1 MAKNCNIKCPAGLT
15 TNPELYQGDPR
26 ALAQYF
32 VNLSHEVREILASLG
47 YQSLREIRGRSE
59 LLYLVDHSAMVGQL
73 DVSALLVNVDE
84 VTITKPVYLEANF
97 SRDDNFIKKVIT
109 DFIDKPEVNQPLV
122 IEGPVL
128 NNCDKTTGGQFS
140 IDIERLLN
148 YELTAEQVAQHPAIN
163 VLSNG
168 RKVLASDSITINTYN
183 SAGQSYGAFNN
194 SGVTMCHSGTCNDG
208 VGKGISGGR
217 LIVKNSG
224 GGATEEMGNVL
235 IGNFALFGATGG
247 ELFVDGQAGDRFGVR
262 NSGAVAVVEGVGD
275 FCCEYMTNGAIVNI
289 GVYGKGFGNGMSGGT
304 AYQFDPSGE
313 IVDRC
318 SQDSVKAISLA
329 DNDENYQYLLQ
340 GQETALHYHLSQH
353 LLATNSTQ
361 IQNLLDDWQN
371 AKANFYV
378 LIPLALFNY
387 QCSDLIL
394 KNTNRKINLEEL
406 AQYSAKQQI
415 TDIKEAYRDAA
426 QNQYLFEGRIPEYG
440 DRDTQLICQYINAT
454 GAIRRAFELAEKSQS
469 ANQSSGDQTAT
480 VDRMT
485 RYLFETEDRKL
496 IESLAKDAKSVL
508 ATYND
513 EALASLI
520 ASKRIQDYKDSLNKR
535 EVWDSSAW
543 GTSAWIIERDRI
555 NQAELLN
562 YPNFEQ
568 QLAAHYCHLLAIVI
582 KDAA

>member
-1 MAKNCNIKCPAGLT
+1 M
-15 TNPELYQGDPR
+15 
-26 ALAQYF
+26 LAQ
-32 VNLSHEVREILASLG
+32 
-47 YQSLREIRGRSE
+47 
-59 LLYLVDHSAMVGQL
+59 
-73 DVSALLVNVDE
+73 
-84 VTITKPVYLEANF
+84 
-97 SRDDNFIKKVIT
+97 
-109 DFIDKPEVNQPLV
+109 
-122 IEGPVL
+122 
-128 NNCDKTTGGQFS
+128 
-140 IDIERLLN
+140 
-148 YELTAEQVAQHPAIN
+148 
-163 VLSNG
+163 
-168 RKVLASDSITINTYN
+168 DSITINTYS

-224 GGATEEMGNVL
+224 GGANEEMGNVL

-275 FCCEYMTNGAIVNI
+275 FCCEYMTNGAIVNV

-304 AYQFDPSGE
+304 AYQYDPSGE
-313 IVDRC
+313 IVNRC
-318 SQDSVKAISLA
+318 SQDSVKAISLS
-329 DNDENYQYLLQ
+329 DSNINYQSLLK
-340 GQETALHYHLSQH
+340 GQELALRHHLTQH
-353 LLATNSTQ
+353 LLATNSIQ
-361 IQNLLDDWQN
+361 IKSLLDDWQT
-371 AKANFYV
+371 AKEKFYV

-406 AQYSAKQQI
+406 AQYSAKQQLLS
-415 TDIKEAYRDAA
+415 IKEAYSDANN
-426 QNQYLFEGRIPEYG
+426 NQYLFEGRVPGYG
-440 DRDTQLICQYINAT
+440 DRDTQLICQYINTT
-454 GAIRRAFELAEKSQS
+454 GAIRRAFELAEKLQ
-469 ANQSSGDQTAT
+469 ASSNNEHTES

-485 RYLFETEDRKL
+485 RYLFESEDRKL
-496 IESLAKDAKSVL
+496 VESLAKDAKSVL

-535 EVWDSSAW
+535 EVWDSCAW

-562 YPNFEQ
+562 YPDFEQ

-582 KDAA
+582 KEAA

>member
-1 MAKNCNIKCPAGLT
+1 M
-15 TNPELYQGDPR
+15 R
-26 ALAQYF
+26 
-32 VNLSHEVREILASLG
+32 
-47 YQSLREIRGRSE
+47 
-59 LLYLVDHSAMVGQL
+59 
-73 DVSALLVNVDE
+73 
-84 VTITKPVYLEANF
+84 
-97 SRDDNFIKKVIT
+97 
-109 DFIDKPEVNQPLV
+109 
-122 IEGPVL
+122 
-128 NNCDKTTGGQFS
+128 
-140 IDIERLLN
+140 
-148 YELTAEQVAQHPAIN
+148 
-163 VLSNG
+163 
-168 RKVLASDSITINTYN
+168 
-183 SAGQSYGAFNN
+183 
-194 SGVTMCHSGTCNDG
+194 HSGTCNDG

-224 GGATEEMGNVL
+224 GGANEEMGNVL

-289 GVYGKGFGNGMSGGT
+289 GVYGKGFGNGMSGGN
-304 AYQFDPSGE
+304 AYQYDPRGE
-313 IVDRC
+313 IVERC

-329 DNDENYQYLLQ
+329 DRNESYQALLE
-340 GQETALHYHLSQH
+340 GQEIALHYHLTQH
-353 LLATNSTQ
+353 LLATNSAQ
-361 IQNLLDDWQN
+361 IKSLLDNWQT

-387 QCSDLIL
+387 QCSELIL

-406 AQYSAKQQI
+406 AQYSAKQQLI
-415 TDIKEAYRDAA
+415 NIKEAYSDAVN
-426 QNQYLFEGRIPEYG
+426 NQYLFAGKIPEYG

-454 GAIRRAFELAEKSQS
+454 GAIRRAFELAEKSQTT
-469 ANQSSGDQTAT
+469 NQYNDGQTAT

-485 RYLFETEDRKL
+485 RYLFESEDRKL
-496 IESLAKDAKSVL
+496 IESLAKDAKAVL

-513 EALASLI
+513 EALASLV

-535 EVWDSSAW
+535 EVWDSCAW

-568 QLAAHYCHLLAIVI
+568 QLAAHYCHILANVI
-582 KDAA
+582 KAAA